1 MTGDIKGAYDSVI
14 KDVDAIAALVT
25 KRKISVEV
33 QNEAQLRGAII
44 EVQVTKAQLKNE
56 AESLSKEV

>member
-33 QNEAQLRGAII
+33 QNEMELRGAII